1 MGEMKP
7 KTVLLVEDHA
17 DLREVMAEALEVEGI
32 STASVGNGAEALE
45 YLNQQPP
52 PKLILLD
59 LTMPV
64 MDGFKFREEQ
74 QKVIAL
80 KDIPV
85 FVLSA
90 ETHLNEKAR
99 EMGAAGYMSKPIDL
113 FKLLDFIRSC
123 T

>member
-1 MGEMKP
+1 MKP
-7 KTVLLVEDHA
+7 VTVLLVEDHA
-17 DLREVMAEALEVEGI
+17 DLRDVMAEALEIEGI
-32 STASVGNGAEALE
+32 STVAVGNGAEALE
-45 YLNQQPP
+45 YLRHQPP

-64 MDGFKFREEQ
+64 MDGFTFREEQ
-74 QKVIAL
+74 QKVLAL

-90 ETHLNEKAR
+90 ETHLRDKAGA
-99 EMGAAGYMSKPIDL
+99 MGAAGYMSKPVDL
-113 FKLLDFIRSC
+113 FALLDFIRKR